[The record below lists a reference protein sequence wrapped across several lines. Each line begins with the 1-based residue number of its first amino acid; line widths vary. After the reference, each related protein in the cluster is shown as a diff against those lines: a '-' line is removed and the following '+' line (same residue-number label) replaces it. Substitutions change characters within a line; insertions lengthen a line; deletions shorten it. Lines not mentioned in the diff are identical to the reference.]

1 MPSRSSSNCIA
12 QCYGYGRPASIAILQ
27 CGPQNKTSGLT
38 VSTLNTLKYPLI
50 PLVILNSEFQNQNME
65 FYASGKKTFYQPQ
78 SSYQANIDAGLLAHV
93 REEVFRREEEQK
105 KQLERKSQD
114 EKRSNLARQIQSMVT
129 NLPMYVKENVLSK

>member
-1 MPSRSSSNCIA
+1 
-12 QCYGYGRPASIAILQ
+12 
-27 CGPQNKTSGLT
+27 
-38 VSTLNTLKYPLI
+38 
-50 PLVILNSEFQNQNME
+50 ME

-78 SSYQANIDAGLLAHV
+78 SSYQPNIDAGLLAHV